1 MTRRS
6 RLLLAVLAVVSV
18 LVAAPSGVATA
29 APVTPPGPAA
39 PSAVASRYLVVAD
52 EAAPLARIGRAVAA
66 AGGRVVSTLPEVA
79 VLVAE
84 SDDAGFAAALAA
96 TPGVAVVGRDM
107 AIGRTGESH
116 PGSRRHGGGGWSDHR
131 GRQSPAPQAK
141 RPKGGDVAPG
151 AEPLAAEQWD
161 LMQIRVTDSTGRRIA
176 PMGDRRV
183 TVALLDS
190 GLDWTHPELAPAVDK
205 RLSRDFRTYD
215 PSIDIFCAV
224 ACDAP
229 LGVDPVGHGTAM
241 ASLVGAAR
249 DGFGMQG
256 VAPGVTLVDLRIGQP
271 DGWVLASPVLNALVY
286 AANKGIDVA
295 NLSFSIDPWVF
306 NCPNN
311 AADSTAEQA
320 EQRAII
326 AAVTRAT
333 RYARSKGV
341 TLVAAAG
348 NENNDLGDPGT
359 DIFSPDLPP
368 DGSAT
373 RERTLA
379 AGECLYLPAMAPGVV
394 TVGGT
399 TIDGDKSDIANH
411 GTAVDI
417 AAPGPGRS
425 ADDVPVVQAIS
436 REGAI
441 NNGWLDPNTGEIL
454 VPERLFQHCSG
465 GTCAWYVRIGGT
477 SDSAAEVSG
486 AAALVISAR
495 GRGEGRGSQLTPAAV
510 EQRLHRTAQARPCPA
525 TDPDYSATLPPFL
538 DQTAHCTV
546 TPAGTSFLGAGIVD
560 VAAAT
565 ATR

>member
-1 MTRRS
+1 M
-6 RLLLAVLAVVSV
+6 
-18 LVAAPSGVATA
+18 VA
-29 APVTPPGPAA
+29 
-39 PSAVASRYLVVAD
+39 
-52 EAAPLARIGRAVAA
+52 
-66 AGGRVVSTLPEVA
+66 
-79 VLVAE
+79 
-84 SDDAGFAAALAA
+84 
-96 TPGVAVVGRDM
+96 
-107 AIGRTGESH
+107 
-116 PGSRRHGGGGWSDHR
+116 DHR
-131 GRQSPAPQAK
+131 GDRSPAPRAG
-141 RPKGGDVAPG
+141 RPKGDSTAPG
-151 AEPLAAEQWD
+151 AEPLAGEQWD
-161 LMQIRVTDSTGRRIA
+161 LMQIRVTDSAGQRIA

-190 GLDWTHPELAPAVDK
+190 GLDWTHPDLAGAVDK
-205 RLSRDFRTYD
+205 GLSRNFRTYD
-215 PSIDIFCAV
+215 PSIDVFCAV

-249 DGFGMQG
+249 NGFGMQG

-306 NCPNN
+306 NCPSN
-311 AADSTAEQA
+311 AADSTTEQA
-320 EQRAII
+320 EQQAII
-326 AAVTRAT
+326 QAVTRAT

-348 NENNDLGDPGT
+348 NENNDLDNPGT
-359 DIFSPDLPP
+359 DVFSPDLPP

-373 RERTLA
+373 RDRTLA
-379 AGECLYLPAMAPGVV
+379 AGECLYLPAMAPGVI

-399 TIDGDKSDIANH
+399 TIDGVKSDIANH
-411 GTAVDI
+411 GSAVDI

-436 REGAI
+436 REGAV
-441 NNGWLDPNTGEIL
+441 NNGWLDPDTGEIL
-454 VPERLFQHCSG
+454 VPERLFQHCQG
-465 GTCAWYVRIGGT
+465 PTCAYYVRIGGT
-477 SDSAAEVSG
+477 SDSTAEVSG
-486 AAALVISAR
+486 AAALVIGAR
-495 GRGEGRGSQLTPAAV
+495 ERGDGRGEPLTPAAV
-510 EQRLHRTAQARPCPA
+510 EQRLYATAQPRPCPA

-546 TPAGTSFLGAGIVD
+546 TPAGTSFFGAGILD

-565 ATR
+565 ATG